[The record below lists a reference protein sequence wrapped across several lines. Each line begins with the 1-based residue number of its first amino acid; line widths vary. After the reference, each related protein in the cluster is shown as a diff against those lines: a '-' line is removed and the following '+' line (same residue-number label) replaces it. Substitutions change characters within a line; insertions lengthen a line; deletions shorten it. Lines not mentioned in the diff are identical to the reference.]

1 MAARRIQRIQRITHY
16 FDYKSPYAYLAQE
29 ATYQIVQDFDIEID
43 WLPLTLHIPSFLGSA
58 EVDATGKV
66 ISEQRNAHQW
76 RRVKYSYMDCRREA
90 NRRGLVIRG
99 PQKIFDS
106 SVAHIGMLYAKRQ
119 GDFRAYHDA
128 VYERFWRR
136 ELDIENPEIVK
147 HVLTEVGVDASGFL
161 DYLNGAGRQEYER
174 GIAEAEEIGV
184 FGVPSYVVNGE
195 LFWGAER
202 IDLVRER
209 LADATRGSH

>member
-1 MAARRIQRIQRITHY
+1 MAAQRIQRIQRITHY

-58 EVDATGKV
+58 QVDATGKV

-119 GDFRAYHDA
+119 GNFRPYHDA

-161 DYLNGAGRQEYER
+161 DYLNGAGRQEYAR
-174 GIAEAEEIGV
+174 VIAEAEEIGV

-209 LADATRGSH
+209 LADAARGSH